1 MTAVMRAVQKP
12 SGTRVLRAAV
22 VRAGK
27 VIEERV
33 IARGAHLTVGPSERS
48 TFVVTSPAVTS
59 SFRLLEC
66 VGGGYRLHA
75 GPGIGGRIALEGGT
89 IDVDSLRAGEPLAL
103 GESARGKI
111 VVGDTM
117 LLFHFVE
124 PPAAPPRAHLPIAVK
139 QGMLDEL
146 DWKTTFIAAFS
157 FLFHFGAVGSI
168 YSDWTDGVVDDEAS
182 LSQVIETVRQLPPPP
197 PVETATP
204 EQPTDVPAKVAE
216 VAAPKPAAAP
226 GGKSTTAGPT
236 GGGGGKLSN
245 TKAAEI
251 GRELAS
257 MDDAMVLR
265 IGAHSNGAIGRVL
278 SGNDVP
284 LGMLDDIGRRPGGV
298 RTDGAVGLNLNGSGG
313 GVVQPGA
320 LSRGLPVGDMRADAR
335 SDNAGKAI
343 EVKKPVGRADI
354 APPEVPGS
362 DLPDAARTV
371 NGMRAGLRACYKHG
385 LDEDPTM
392 QGSVRITARVGS
404 NGEVTSASPSGGGG
418 LSSSVIACLAN
429 RVRGSQFSPPAN
441 GGATVVI
448 PMVFRSQ

>member
-1 MTAVMRAVQKP
+1 
-12 SGTRVLRAAV
+12 
-22 VRAGK
+22 
-27 VIEERV
+27 
-33 IARGAHLTVGPSERS
+33 
-48 TFVVTSPAVTS
+48 VVTSPAVTS
-59 SFRLLEC
+59 SLRLLEWSA
-66 VGGGYRLHA
+66 GGYVLHA

-89 IDVDSLRAGEPLAL
+89 VEVDSLRAGEPLAL

-124 PPAAPPRAHLPIAVK
+124 PPVAPPRAQLPISVK

-168 YSDWTDGVVDDEAS
+168 YSDWTDVVVDDEAM
-182 LSQVIETVRQLPPPP
+182 LSQTIETFKQLPPPP
-197 PVETATP
+197 PVETAVA
-204 EQPTDVPAKVAE
+204 EQPTDAPAKTGE
-216 VAAPKPAAAP
+216 VVAPKTPA
-226 GGKSTTAGPT
+226 PT
-236 GGGGGKLSN
+236 GGQSTGAPAKGGGAGKLSDA
-245 TKAAEI
+245 KAASI

-257 MDDAMVLR
+257 LDDAMILR
-265 IGAHSNGAIGRVL
+265 IGASSGAAIGRVL
-278 SGNDVP
+278 SGNDLP
-284 LGMLDDIGRRPGGV
+284 LGILDNVARGAGGV
-298 RTDGAVGLNLNGSGG
+298 RSDGAIGLNLNGSGG
-313 GVVQPGA
+313 GVVQPGVV
-320 LSRGLPVGDMRADAR
+320 SRGLPVGDTRADAR
-335 SDNAGKAI
+335 ADNAGTSVV
-343 EVKKPVGRADI
+343 VKKPVGRADI

-404 NGEVTSASPSGGGG
+404 NGEVTSATPSGGGG

-429 RVRGSQFSPPAN
+429 RVRGSQFSAPAN

-448 PMVFRSQ
+448 PMVFRAQ